1 MEKDSDSI
9 FIYAARVLFFYS
21 AIYENTTI
29 RMANMEL
36 LNSTIG
42 GIKGLNRERMIEAE
56 ERANSLLKPPGS
68 LGKLEDIAV
77 QLCGITGKLHNTI
90 QKKCI
95 IVMAGDN
102 GVVKEGVTSFPKD
115 VSLLVAETMAGGIS
129 GVAVLARHADAELR
143 VVDLGIDGDVKA
155 EGVIDRK
162 IRKSTSSFLNGP
174 AMSRGEAVKAI
185 ETGIE
190 ITNSAISDGADLI
203 GTGEVGIGNTT
214 TSSAMLYAFT
224 GEDLDIIV
232 GRGAGLSDEGLARK
246 KGVILQGVNFNKPDS
261 SDPIDVL
268 CKVGGF
274 DIAGLTGVYLAAA
287 AAGIPVVIDGFISG
301 VAALTAVKL
310 APGAKDYMFASHGSM
325 EPGARKVE
333 ELLEISPM
341 LDMNMRLGEGTGC
354 ALAFNIIEASVKMM
368 NEMGT
373 FSDIG
378 M

>member
-9 FIYAARVLFFYS
+9 FIYVTGVLFFCS
-21 AIYENTTI
+21 AIYENTKI

-42 GIKGLNRERMIEAE
+42 SIKGLNMERMIEAE
-56 ERANSLLKPPGS
+56 ERMNSLLKPPGS
-68 LGKLEDIAV
+68 LGRLEEIAI
-77 QLCGITGKLHNTI
+77 QLAGITGKLHNTI

-102 GVVKEGVTSFPKD
+102 GIVKEGVTSFPKD

-129 GVAVLARHADAELR
+129 GVAVLARHAGAELR
-143 VVDLGIDGDVKA
+143 VVDLGIDGDIKA

-162 IRKSTSSFLNGP
+162 IRKSTSSFFNGP

-246 KGVILQGVNFNKPDS
+246 KGVILQGVNFNTPVS

-287 AAGIPVVIDGFISG
+287 AAGVPVVIDGFISG

-310 APGAKDYMFASHGSM
+310 SPGAKDYMFASH
-325 EPGARKVE
+325 
-333 ELLEISPM
+333 
-341 LDMNMRLGEGTGC
+341 
-354 ALAFNIIEASVKMM
+354 
-368 NEMGT
+368 
-373 FSDIG
+373 
-378 M
+378 

>member
-1 MEKDSDSI
+1 
-9 FIYAARVLFFYS
+9 
-21 AIYENTTI
+21 
-29 RMANMEL
+29 MEL
-36 LNSTIG
+36 LNSTIVS
-42 GIKGLNRERMIEAE
+42 INGLNRERMIEAE
-56 ERANSLLKPPGS
+56 ERVNSLLKPPGS
-68 LGKLEDIAV
+68 LGKLEEIAV
-77 QLCGITGKLHNTI
+77 QLSGITGKLHNTI

-102 GVVKEGVTSFPKD
+102 GIVKEGVTSFPKD
-115 VSLLVAETMAGGIS
+115 VSLLVTETMAGGIS
-129 GVAVLARHADAELR
+129 GVAVLARHAGAELR
-143 VVDLGIDGDVKA
+143 VVDLGIDGDIKA
-155 EGVIDRK
+155 EGVINRK

-174 AMSRGEAVKAI
+174 AMSRDEAVKAI

-246 KGVILQGVNFNKPDS
+246 KDVIIQGVNFNKPDS

-287 AAGIPVVIDGFISG
+287 AAGVPVVIDGFISG

-310 APGAKDYMFASHGSM
+310 SPGAKDYMFASHGSA
-325 EPGARKVE
+325 EPGARKVA
-333 ELLEISPM
+333 ELLGISPM

-354 ALAFNIIEASVKMM
+354 ALAFNIIEASIKIM

-373 FSDIG
+373 FADIG

>member
-1 MEKDSDSI
+1 MD
-9 FIYAARVLFFYS
+9 
-21 AIYENTTI
+21 
-29 RMANMEL
+29 L
-36 LNSTIG
+36 LKSTIE
-42 GIKGLNRERMIEAE
+42 GIGPLNKEKMDEALERV
-56 ERANSLLKPPGS
+56 NSLLKPPGS

-77 QLCGITGKLHNTI
+77 QLSGITGKLHNTFK
-90 QKKCI
+90 KKCI

-102 GVVKEGVTSFPKD
+102 GIVKEGVTSFPKD
-115 VSLLVAETMAGGIS
+115 VSLLVAETMVGGIS
-129 GVAVLARHADAELR
+129 GVAVLARHAGAYLK
-143 VVDLGIDGDVKA
+143 VVDLGIDGDIKA
-155 EGVIDRK
+155 DGVIDRK

-174 AMSRGEAVKAI
+174 AMSRNEAVRAI

-190 ITNSAISDGADLI
+190 IANLAIREGADLI

-214 TSSAMLYAFT
+214 TSSAMLYAYT
-224 GEDLDIIV
+224 GADPDIIV

-246 KGVILQGVNFNKPDS
+246 KEVILQGVSFNKPDS

-274 DIAGLTGVYLAAA
+274 DIAGLTGVYIAAA
-287 AAGIPVVIDGFISG
+287 AARIPVVIDGFISG

-310 APGAKDYMFASHGSM
+310 APGAKGYMFSSHGSV
-325 EPGARKVE
+325 EPGARKVA
-333 ELLEISPM
+333 ELLGISPM

-354 ALAFNIIEASVKMM
+354 ALAFNIIEASTKII